1 MIARLPIAAILS
13 LGVTQIIG
21 NGTLY
26 YSFSIL
32 APDMGASLGWS
43 QEWVFG
49 ALSVALLIG
58 GFTASWLGSLIDRVG
73 AGVMMSIGS
82 AVAAAALI
90 ACAYAPGRITYVAG
104 LIGIGV
110 AANLVQYGATFVLL
124 VQLQPT
130 VAKRNI
136 TYLTLIAGFASTL
149 FWPLTSSL

>member
-1 MIARLPIAAILS
+1 MIARFPITAILA
-13 LGVTQIIG
+13 LGVTQIISYS
-21 NGTLY
+21 TLY
-26 YSFSIL
+26 YSFSVL
-32 APDMGASLGWS
+32 APDRGATLGWS
-43 QEWVFG
+43 QEWGLRRAFG
-49 ALSVALLIG
+49 RPADG
-58 GFTASWLGSLIDRVG
+58 GFTAPWLGSLIDRVG

-90 ACAYAPGRITYVAG
+90 VCAYAPGRITYFAA

-110 AANLVQYGATFVLL
+110 AANLVQYGAAFVLS

-130 VAKRNI
+130 VAQRNI